1 MSHWTSFVLPFA
13 LGFAAGTAIC
23 FILLASKIR
32 FYRKFIEQR
41 LDAINRT
48 ISAQASAREP
58 SKPDA
63 GKSPWPRPGHS
74 REGPNPLDN
83 S

>member
-13 LGFAAGTAIC
+13 LGFVAGTAIC

-32 FYRKFIEQR
+32 FYKRFIEQR

-63 GKSPWPRPGHS
+63 GKSPWPRSGQS